1 MLSDEEKRLIG
12 GSDAAAIAGVHP
24 NKTAISVWRRIVE
37 GVEEPSTPAMRRGNL
52 MEPVIRAMAAEDYG
66 LKLLGPRKLR
76 DPKRSYV
83 RISLDDVNQAEDGE
97 EVTEFKSVSPWAAD
111 DYGMGEDECPQHH
124 ICQVQRYTH
133 KAKMKRARLFAL
145 IGVDDLRHYVIHADI
160 EIQEMLEDAVDRF
173 YVDYVKPQRPPPP
186 DHSEGYA
193 EYLAAKFPSDNGT
206 LRKSSPWWL
215 GKVAALKEVK
225 RNLSFYEQE
234 EKKLRAEMLAELGE
248 DSGVDGLLSFKW
260 TRGRSVTDWDAI
272 AAELKISPALIEK
285 YSRRS
290 PFRVLRMSKNGGSTD
305 E

>member
-193 EYLAAKFPSDNGT
+193 EYLAAKFPQDDGNMLAPSAKFSALSAD
-206 LRKSSPWWL
+206 LRS
-215 GKVAALKEVK
+215 LKADRK
-225 RNLSFYEQE
+225 KLE
-234 EKKLRAEMLAELGE
+234 EKEALIRNQLLAELGE
-248 DSGVDGLLSFKW
+248 ASGVEGLFTYKW
-260 TRGRSVTDWDAI
+260 TRGRSVVDWDAI